1 MAEPINLFCDE
12 DIEEV
17 VTTQSESESCTSEK
31 PDESVNNTQVS
42 QTSLLVVQ
50 QNPSKKSTRKRRVGR
65 RKGTFFVPSKLSTS
79 LLNDFVDRRLF
90 PMISSR
96 MESKVMELTRQAVL
110 SRVSSSTWTSLSSN
124 PAIQVTRFPSSKSD
138 TRLHGLLKIPSLE
151 KLVGTKS
158 LDYNSRFRIISGHLT
173 VFIETE
179 RIRKVDKT
187 VEIRVQSGKGYSF
200 INESK
205 YCNTFLYFTFQSQ
218 VSKIQG

>member
-12 DIEEV
+12 AIDEV
-17 VTTQSESESCTSEK
+17 VTTQSESESCTSENL
-31 PDESVNNTQVS
+31 DESVNNIRVS
-42 QTSLLVVQ
+42 QTSLLVAQ
-50 QNPSKKSTRKRRVGR
+50 PNPSKKSTRKRRVSR
-65 RKGTFFVPSKLSTS
+65 RKGTFFVPNRLSTS

-90 PMISSR
+90 PVISLR

-110 SRVSSSTWTSLSSN
+110 SRVSSSAWTSLSSN

-138 TRLHGLLKIPSLE
+138 TRLHGLLKIPRLE

-158 LDYNSRFRIISGHLT
+158 LDYESRFRIISGHLT

-187 VEIRVQSGKGYSF
+187 VEIQVQSGKGYSF

-205 YCNTFLYFTFQSQ
+205 YCNTFLYFTFQSK
-218 VSKIQG
+218 VSKT